1 MQGVFSL
8 LDQLGSLCAQRLYGI
23 SLATITTLVAIYGAD
38 INQAIRA
45 RIQRW
50 NLMVRT
56 AVFITL
62 CAFGYGWLILQATP
76 LLRRLL
82 GMVPRVWLP
91 LVIVGVFMSLGLLA
105 QGKRKI

>member
-1 MQGVFSL
+1 MQGAFSL
-8 LDQLGSLCAQRLYGI
+8 LEQLGHIFAQKLYGI
-23 SLATITTLVAIYGAD
+23 SLATMTTLVAIYGAE

-45 RIQRW
+45 RIQGF
-50 NLMVRT
+50 NLLLRT

-82 GMVPRVWLP
+82 SMTPRIWLP
-91 LVIVGVFMSLGLLA
+91 LVVIGMFLALGLLA